1 MQTACKNHCTSI
13 WEYVLMTNHVHYI
26 MVPERVDSLAKTIR
40 EAHGKYSRYLNT
52 KYGLVG
58 HAWQGRFKSLA
69 MDWEH
74 YVNAVRYVLQNPV
87 RAGLVAKA
95 EEYLWSSAAARCGLR
110 ADLLISSHPFVDEMA
125 NWSEWLRIEDL
136 KANDLIRR
144 NTRTG
149 RPIGSKEFIKRLEG
163 QTGRRLSAQK
173 RGRPKLRDQSSA
185 SGLELKIPP
194 EIRSLFGDG
203 DV

>member
-1 MQTACKNHCTSI
+1 MQTACKNHGTSI

-40 EAHGKYSRYLNT
+40 EAHGEYSRYLNT

-69 MDWEH
+69 MDWDH
-74 YVNAVRYVLQNPV
+74 YVNAVGYVLQNPV

-95 EEYLWSSAAARCGLR
+95 EEYLWSSAATRCGLR
-110 ADLLISSHPFVDEMA
+110 DDLLISSHPLVDEIP
-125 NWSEWLRIEDL
+125 NWPEWLSIEDL

-149 RPIGSKEFIKRLEG
+149 RPIGSKEFIKRVEG
-163 QTGRRLSAQK
+163 LVGRSLSAQK
-173 RGRPKLRDQSSA
+173 RGRPPREEQSNG
-185 SGLELKIPP
+185 SGSEQKEPVV
-194 EIRSLFGDG
+194 IRSLFGDG
-203 DV
+203 NV